1 MTATWASTN
10 TQSVRFSLF
19 RSSSSA
25 VNSPINIT
33 VSSGVTNNLSITTNA
48 GGVNF
53 YYQILLIPWSGTSE
67 TGTSGTTRLSGIKRN
82 TITGGPTTY
91 NF

>member
-53 YYQILLIPWSGTSE
+53 YYQIILQPWSGPSE